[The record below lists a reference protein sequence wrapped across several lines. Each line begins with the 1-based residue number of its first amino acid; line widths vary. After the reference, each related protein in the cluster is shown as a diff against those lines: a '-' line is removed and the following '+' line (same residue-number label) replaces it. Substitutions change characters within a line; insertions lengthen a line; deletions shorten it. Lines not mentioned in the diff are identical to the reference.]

1 MTATGLGHRG
11 ARPRGGVCRRPEPAP
26 NTRRSSACAPRSAM
40 LLLLLPLLLLLALLG
55 ARQAAALGAPA
66 PLKRCALSCLLLCH
80 GAWRQRAA
88 GGAPAEPRRPRPLR
102 PDPHAIDSVYFTGF
116 AETNKTFVIAR
127 LAKRPDGVCEM
138 WLFLRVDG
146 IGEFEHP
153 QHPNMMV
160 NDESEEIWS
169 GGGLTIEYLEPQTIW
184 KISFDGLLSW
194 ENFTEVFNF
203 NVDSHPG
210 TFAHAFAQEPWTI
223 EFFHRVKKQR
233 EQHFRHE
240 EWGQSVGEIEIENHG
255 KTKVLL
261 KGVRSHSY
269 GIRNWS
275 EIYRYVMILAHFE
288 DGTAAHLTVIN
299 LPDTTTNLAVGYV
312 FFPDGKKAGI
322 EWSNASL
329 AEMADDGVIKDE
341 YGVSL
346 MAGGKYFDVSA
357 TLDKQACPM
366 VYNGLTGSG
375 VFHECIA
382 DFQLNGITP
391 GWGLVEFYYRDEA
404 AQAVPNLQLGS
415 KAKGPDLSS

>member
-1 MTATGLGHRG
+1 
-11 ARPRGGVCRRPEPAP
+11 
-26 NTRRSSACAPRSAM
+26 M
-40 LLLLLPLLLLLALLG
+40 LALLALLAAALLALLG
-55 ARQAAALGAPA
+55 ARRAAAPGAWA
-66 PLKRCALSCLLLCH
+66 PLKRWALGCLLLFH

-88 GGAPAEPRRPRPLR
+88 GGGPAEPRRPRPLR
-102 PDPHAIDSVYFTGF
+102 PDPHALDSVYFTGF
-116 AETNKTFVIAR
+116 AETDKTFVIAR
-127 LAKRPDGVCEM
+127 LAKRPNGICEM

-160 NDESEEIWS
+160 SDESEEIWS
-169 GGGLTIEYLEPQTIW
+169 GGGLTIEYVEPQTRW
-184 KISFDGLLSW
+184 KISFNGLLRYGSTLYW

-203 NVDSHPG
+203 SVDSQPS
-210 TFAHAFAQEPWTI
+210 TFVRAFAQEPWTI
-223 EFFHRVKKQR
+223 EFFQRVKKQR

-240 EWGQSVGEIEIENHG
+240 QWGQSVGEIEIENHE
-255 KTKVLL
+255 KTKLSL

-275 EIYRYVMILAHFE
+275 EIYRYVMILARFE

-299 LPDTTTNLAVGYV
+299 MPATTTNLTVGYV
-312 FFPDGKKAGI
+312 FFPDGRKAGI

-341 YGVSL
+341 YRVSFT
-346 MAGGKYFDVSA
+346 AGGKDFDVSA
-357 TLDKQACPM
+357 MLDKQACPV

-382 DFQLNGITP
+382 DFRLNGLTQ

-404 AQAVPNLQLGS
+404 SQLVPDLQLSS
-415 KAKGPDLSS
+415 KAEGPDLSSWHPVTDGSPP

>member
-1 MTATGLGHRG
+1 MTATGLGHCD
-11 ARPRGGVCRRPEPAP
+11 ARPRGGVCRWPEPAP
-26 NTRRSSACAPRSAM
+26 NAPRSSACAPRPAM
-40 LLLLLPLLLLLALLG
+40 LLLLPLLVLLALLG
-55 ARQAAALGAPA
+55 ARRAAALGAPA
-66 PLKRCALSCLLLCH
+66 PLKRWALSCLLLCH

-88 GGAPAEPRRPRPLR
+88 GGAPAEPRRPRPLL

-169 GGGLTIEYLEPQTIW
+169 GGGLTVEYLEPQTIW
-184 KISFDGLLSW
+184 KINFDGLLSW

-269 GIRNWS
+269 GIRDWS
-275 EIYRYVMILAHFE
+275 EIYRYIMILAHFE

-299 LPDTTTNLAVGYV
+299 LPATTTNLAVGYV
-312 FFPDGKKAGI
+312 FFPGGQKAGI

-357 TLDKQACPM
+357 TLDKQACPV

-382 DFQLNGITP
+382 DFQLNGITQ

-404 AQAVPNLQLGS
+404 AQPVPNLQLGS